1 MLDGLL
7 FWATTTAAYA
17 RDPIPHTHSLT
28 IQNLVMEIFCKMC
41 AHSENINLLLATPP
55 MDRIVQL
62 FQKLSKLLT
71 ETDQVGFLGI
81 LWHPFFRYQPTPTTF
96 AVSFDQ
102 CLLDV
107 QLLLALGIKL
117 YIFCWSNF
125 VFEREMYLGYALLT
139 SEDVYICCAKALWCA
154 VN

>member
-71 ETDQVGFLGI
+71 ETDQVGLLSI
-81 LWHPFFRYQPTPTTF
+81 LWHSFFRYQPTPTTF

-102 CLLDV
+102 RILDV
-107 QLLLALGIKL
+107 QITFG
-117 YIFCWSNF
+117 
-125 VFEREMYLGYALLT
+125 T
-139 SEDVYICCAKALWCA
+139 
-154 VN
+154 

>member
-71 ETDQVGFLGI
+71 ETDQVGLLGI

-102 CLLDV
+102 CILDV
-107 QLLLALGIKL
+107 QITFG
-117 YIFCWSNF
+117 
-125 VFEREMYLGYALLT
+125 T
-139 SEDVYICCAKALWCA
+139 
-154 VN
+154 